1 LDIILVVP
9 IREKGYS
16 PGNTHL
22 PYQQFYRKGSNK
34 GPDRGKLTSITGSES
49 YIAVELSQDVQEI
62 PLVIPEDMDKYIDKG
77 KLWVSISQGVPIL
90 SFYISMAND
99 YSIESR
105 IDCEDLCKKLVDS
118 VMASEEWSKYDYLW
132 VSRTLVIDM
141 DEKTPEEHLKLWLVK
156 DPKESDINLFNESGK
171 FLSAKMEVSWANNII
186 RVKDKDTIGGDCIHE
201 YFREY
206 LKGNMDAQRIW
217 IHHEYLLDRAQTVSR
232 DLARD
237 EDKNMNYKSNAQKI
251 LDLSVDYSVVTISLD
266 ELYSDIQGVR
276 ANVAQDSLEFWNI
289 LNLKDSLKLRLDM
302 LESINTQKN
311 ELRQWNYQKTVDVA
325 LIILAL
331 LTIIQTLLGVV
342 DATYNGGVDKI
353 PGDGFLRLDIANFIR
368 SVSFD
373 FWFILSIALTVIA
386 FCSIRIRGNRGS
398 KK

>member
-1 LDIILVVP
+1 
-9 IREKGYS
+9 
-16 PGNTHL
+16 
-22 PYQQFYRKGSNK
+22 
-34 GPDRGKLTSITGSES
+34 
-49 YIAVELSQDVQEI
+49 
-62 PLVIPEDMDKYIDKG
+62 M
-77 KLWVSISQGVPIL
+77 
-90 SFYISMAND
+90 
-99 YSIESR
+99 
-105 IDCEDLCKKLVDS
+105 
-118 VMASEEWSKYDYLW
+118 
-132 VSRTLVIDM
+132 
-141 DEKTPEEHLKLWLVK
+141 
-156 DPKESDINLFNESGK
+156 
-171 FLSAKMEVSWANNII
+171 
-186 RVKDKDTIGGDCIHE
+186 
-201 YFREY
+201 
-206 LKGNMDAQRIW
+206 
-217 IHHEYLLDRAQTVSR
+217 
-232 DLARD
+232 
-237 EDKNMNYKSNAQKI
+237 
-251 LDLSVDYSVVTISLD
+251 
-266 ELYSDIQGVR
+266 YSDIQGVR

>member
-1 LDIILVVP
+1 MDIILVVP
-9 IREKGYS
+9 IREKGYA
-16 PGNTHL
+16 PGNAHL

-34 GPDRGKLTSITGSES
+34 GPDRGKLTSIAGSES
-49 YIAVELSQDVQEI
+49 YIAVELSQDLQEI
-62 PLVIPEDMDKYIDKG
+62 PLVIPEDMDKYINKG
-77 KLWVSISQGVPIL
+77 RLWVSISQGVPIL
-90 SFYISMAND
+90 SFYIAMAND

-105 IDCEDLCKKLVDS
+105 IACEDLCKKMVDS
-118 VMASEEWSKYDYLW
+118 VMAGEKWSKYDYLW
-132 VSRTLVIDM
+132 ISRTLVIDV

-156 DPKESDINLFNESGK
+156 GPKESDINLFNDSGE
-171 FLSAKMEVSWANNII
+171 FLSAKMEISWANNII
-186 RVKDKDTIGGDCIHE
+186 RLKDKNTIDGDCIHE

-217 IHHEYLLDRAQTVSR
+217 IHHEYLLDRAQAVSR

-353 PGDGFLRLDIANFIR
+353 PGDGFLALDIANFIR

-386 FCSIRIRGNRGS
+386 FCSIRIRGNRGN